1 MRSDNSGHLS
11 DLGRGHGY
19 GIAKPLEPQ
28 TDQCMRWKMENSSI
42 VMETETSEWTT
53 QYNTGSGYDR
63 EGADKRTL
71 RSTPKNRIPNT
82 GPMGVLIVDDNRLNG
97 AAIRRS
103 FSALKASIPVFEVR
117 TCGEALDALYGV
129 HPRISVLPPCI
140 VVLNLDMPGSFGF
153 LNELRREPDHLVRNS
168 TVFVHSKSN
177 SIPDRNRAYE
187 WNIAGYIHD
196 RPGRK
201 SLLSLAQLLRE
212 YIQAVE
218 LPNYDESIDRC
229 DMPSRR
235 IPGCGVEAPP
245 NVRFSSIPSSPD
257 RASTRLELVI

>member
-1 MRSDNSGHLS
+1 
-11 DLGRGHGY
+11 
-19 GIAKPLEPQ
+19 
-28 TDQCMRWKMENSSI
+28 MENSSI
-42 VMETETSEWTT
+42 DMEADSCEWPT
-53 QYNTGSGYDR
+53 QYDTSPGYDR
-63 EGADKRTL
+63 DEAHKRSL
-71 RSTPKNRIPNT
+71 RPRSKNEIQST
-82 GPMGVLIVDDNRLNG
+82 GPIGVLIVDDNRLNG

-177 SIPDRNRAYE
+177 SIPDRNRTYE

-201 SLLSLAQLLRE
+201 SLLSLARLLRE

-229 DMPSRR
+229 DMPPRC

-245 NVRFSSIPSSPD
+245 NVRFSSIRSPPD
-257 RASTRLELVI
+257 RASSNLELVI